1 MNNALEF
8 KGVEFGYGSILFHD
22 LSFKVPQGEFLV
34 IIGPNGGGKSTIV
47 KLALGLLKPSAG
59 KILVQGKKAGKSRNI
74 GYVPQDI
81 DRGNL
86 MPATVARIISM
97 GRIGNS
103 EREKDDELIKK
114 AITQMNLTEIAGRQ
128 ISSLSLG
135 QRQRVLIARA
145 LASAPETLFLD
156 EPIASVDP
164 ESRQAVLNCLKEASK
179 GRTVIVV
186 SHDYS
191 IIPACATAVAC
202 VNRDI
207 HYHSGGE
214 LTPEIFNQASCSC
227 PVEIIGHGLP
237 HRVLETHH
245 D

>member
-1 MNNALEF
+1 MTNALEF
-8 KGVEFGYGSILFHD
+8 IDINFGYGPVLFKN

-34 IIGPNGGGKSTIV
+34 VIGPNGGGKSTII
-47 KLALGLLKPSAG
+47 KLALGLLKPSSG
-59 KILVQGKKAGKSRNI
+59 KIFVQGKNAGKCRDI
-74 GYVPQDI
+74 GYVPQKI
-81 DRGNL
+81 DGGSF
-86 MPATVARIISM
+86 MPATVTRVVSM
-97 GRIGNS
+97 GRIGS
-103 EREKDDELIKK
+103 LYKSKDMELVEK
-114 AITQMNLTEIAGRQ
+114 AIDQMNLKEIANRQ
-128 ISSLSLG
+128 IASLSLG

-145 LASAPETLFLD
+145 LASNPKMLFLD

-164 ESRQAVLNCLKEASK
+164 ESRQAVLSCLKNASK
-179 GRTVIVV
+179 GRTVIVI

-191 IIPACATAVAC
+191 IIPVCATAVAC

-207 HYHSGGE
+207 HYHSGSE
-214 LTPEIFNQASCSC
+214 LTQKIFNQANCSC